1 MNSLALK
8 YSGGADMKRVL
19 LITAALCFVASPVL
33 AFHDGG
39 VADCAGCHT
48 MHNSED
54 GALVD
59 ADSPNGNP
67 WLLRDAT
74 PSDVCLSC
82 HATRLGAVFAVDE
95 LNPAAERGSGNF
107 VFLLEDNINDGHGG
121 ATSPVLGDAG
131 GHNIVAPG
139 FGLGADGTL
148 GMAPGGSFPAG
159 SLGCSSCHDPHGN
172 ANFRLLYGAGSVQD
186 GLYTFTNA
194 APVANG
200 IGLSGAGESNT
211 NHTAYIGGFSD
222 WCGNCHGDFH
232 SVDNPTK
239 LIHPTGETLGGTIAN
254 TYNLYNGTDDQ
265 LGGAAATAYLAA
277 VPFEDAA
284 NTTTSTAGPT
294 AASLVAC
301 ITCHRSHASSAID
314 MGRWD
319 FQVAFAHEDGA
330 ESGSYQIPDP
340 YASVNQRSLCN
351 KCHNKDAGDAP
362 FVP

>member
-1 MNSLALK
+1 
-8 YSGGADMKRVL
+8 MKRVL
-19 LITAALCFVASPVL
+19 LITAVLCFVASPVM
-33 AFHDGG
+33 AFHDHG

-59 ADSPNGNP
+59 ADSPDGNA
-67 WLLRDAT
+67 WLLRDET
-74 PSDVCLSC
+74 PSDVCLGC

-95 LNPAAERGSGNF
+95 LNPERLIGAGNF
-107 VFLLEDNINDGHGG
+107 IFLLEDNLNDGHGG
-121 ATSPVLGDAG
+121 ATNPIVGDAG

-139 FGLGADGTL
+139 FGLSADGTL
-148 GMAPGGSFPAG
+148 GTAPGGTFPAG

-172 ANFRLLYGAGSVQD
+172 ASFRMLYGVGTIQD

-194 APVANG
+194 APVATGTSIFGGPPEANDF
-200 IGLSGAGESNT
+200 
-211 NHTAYIGGFSD
+211 HTAYNSGFSD
-222 WCGNCHGDFH
+222 WCANCHGDFH
-232 SVDNPTK
+232 SVTNPTK
-239 LIHPTGETLGGTIAN
+239 LIHPTGETLGGSIAT

-265 LGGAAATAYLAA
+265 TGGVAATAYLAA

-284 NTTTSTAGPT
+284 NTTVSTAGPT
-294 AASLVAC
+294 AGSVVAC

-319 FQVAFAHEDGA
+319 FGVTFLHEDGD
-330 ESGSYQIPDP
+330 ESGSYEIPDP

-351 KCHNKDAGDAP
+351 KCHNKDVGDAP
-362 FVP
+362 F

>member
-1 MNSLALK
+1 
-8 YSGGADMKRVL
+8 MKRVL
-19 LITAALCFVASPVL
+19 LISAALCFITSPAL

-39 VADCAGCHT
+39 VARCSGCHT

-59 ADSPNGNP
+59 PDSPNGNP
-67 WLLRDAT
+67 WLLNDAT
-74 PSDVCLSC
+74 PSDVCLGC
-82 HATRLGAVFAVDE
+82 HATRSGAVFSADV
-95 LNPAAERGSGNF
+95 LTPASEKGAGNF
-107 VFLLEDNINDGHGG
+107 IFLLEDNLNDGHNG
-121 ATSPVLGDAG
+121 ASNPILGDAG

-139 FGLGADGTL
+139 HGLGADGTL
-148 GMAPGGSFPAG
+148 GMAPGGTFPAS

-172 ANFRLLYGAGSVQD
+172 ASFRMLYGIGTIQD

-194 APVANG
+194 APDAEG
-200 IGLSGAGESNT
+200 ISLSGTEANAS
-211 NHTAYIGGFSD
+211 HTAYKGGMAD
-222 WCGNCHGDFH
+222 WCGNCHGGFH
-232 SVDNPTK
+232 SADNPTK
-239 LIHPTGETLGGTIAN
+239 LIHPTGETLGGSIAG
-254 TYNLYNGTDDQ
+254 TYNLYNGTDAQ

-284 NTTTSTAGPT
+284 NTTVSTAGPS
-294 AASLVAC
+294 ASSLVAC
-301 ITCHRSHASSAID
+301 ITCHRAHATSAQN

-319 FQVAFAHEDGA
+319 FDVTFLHEDGV
-330 ESGSYQIPDP
+330 ESGSYAIPDP